1 MFFHKTPSIPEV
13 SVHEVHEGQGLI
25 LIDVRE
31 EHELVGELG
40 AIEGIQHIPLGTL
53 LQNGLPPEI
62 PTESALV
69 IVCKSGGRS
78 GHATLALAQNGY
90 SNAKNM
96 AGGMIAWNRAGLPLR
111 G

>member
-1 MFFHKTPSIPEV
+1 MFFQKAPSIPEI
-13 SVHEVHEGQGLI
+13 SVQDVHDGQGLI

-53 LQNGLPPEI
+53 LQSGLPPEI
-62 PTESALV
+62 PTEAPLV
-69 IVCKSGGRS
+69 LVCKSGGRS
-78 GHATLALAQNGY
+78 GHATLALTQHGY
-90 SNAKNM
+90 SNSKNM
-96 AGGMIAWNRAGLPLR
+96 AGGMIAWNRAALPLR